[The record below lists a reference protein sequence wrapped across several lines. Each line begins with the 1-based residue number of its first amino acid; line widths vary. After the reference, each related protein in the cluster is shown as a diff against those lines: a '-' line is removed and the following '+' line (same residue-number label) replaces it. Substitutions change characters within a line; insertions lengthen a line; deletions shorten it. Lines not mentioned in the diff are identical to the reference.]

1 MIDKEMGKNMTNKN
15 KSILISI
22 LLVAVAVSALVI
34 GVIAYMYRQSPELEN
49 VFVPANVT
57 CTVRETFENNAKTS
71 VKVENT
77 GDIEVY
83 IRLRVVAYWQDSKG
97 NIVAKTSP
105 TLKFDG
111 EWGYNS
117 TDWIYDKANQTFYHK
132 KPVAVD
138 GLTAELIPASKSI
151 SLEPISTPDSNG
163 IIFTYNPVITFVAE
177 AIQSLPKDADGAVS
191 KWGVTLD
198 ANGNIVS
205 ID

>member
-1 MIDKEMGKNMTNKN
+1 MGEIMTNRK
-15 KSILISI
+15 KPIPILI
-22 LLVAVAVSALVI
+22 LLAVVAVSALII
-34 GVIAYMYRQSPELEN
+34 GVVAYMFRQSPKIEN
-49 VFVPANVT
+49 TFIPAIVT
-57 CTVRETFENNAKTS
+57 CSVKETFENNKKTS
-71 VKVENT
+71 VTVENT

-97 NIVAKTSP
+97 NVVAKTSP

-117 TDWIYDKANQTFYHK
+117 NAWIYDKESQTFYHK
-132 KPVAVD
+132 KPVAV
-138 GLTAELIPASKSI
+138 GNSTEELIPASKSI
-151 SLEPISTPDSNG
+151 TLEPVSTTDDNG
-163 IIFTYNPVITFVAE
+163 ITFTYNPVITFVAE
-177 AIQSLPKDADGAVS
+177 AIQSLPNDADGAVS